1 MVYHDFVH
9 VVVSTCCVIFYL
21 VVFLEL
27 SWTSSSIS
35 RWKVIPTSAH
45 CPPVAICLPWL
56 LEEEGTYFDA
66 NLNSVRYVWWRIPR
80 KVHVYMFNACFIVFQ
95 SVSILI
101 FQGYDRGW
109 VNREYCTY
117 IVGIYVVQ
125 HLLFHNRLTLQGWED
140 QRTLVGGAFSYPQL
154 QCHSSDTF
162 LGSWHQCLQWR
173 PWDEHPNSQGRDW
186 SRHWGKGVRDFGIG
200 LVVFG
205 VLVVSTGLFFF
216 QVDRFRT

>member
-1 MVYHDFVH
+1 MVVKKCEKEEFLRSLCFFVVDILDLVFSSLYLSVDGQISLIYWENSRLYYSYDVFSSYQLFFCCMVYHDFVH

-45 CPPVAICLPWL
+45 CPPVATGLPWL

-66 NLNSVRYVWWRIPR
+66 NLNSVWYVWWRIPR

-117 IVGIYVVQ
+117 
-125 HLLFHNRLTLQGWED
+125 
-140 QRTLVGGAFSYPQL
+140 
-154 QCHSSDTF
+154 
-162 LGSWHQCLQWR
+162 
-173 PWDEHPNSQGRDW
+173 
-186 SRHWGKGVRDFGIG
+186 SRHLWY
-200 LVVFG
+200 
-205 VLVVSTGLFFF
+205 STSSSIIA
-216 QVDRFRT
+216 